1 MSGVEN
7 QTWHEVLYAL
17 SYRMFDAEPRDASD
31 RLAYWMT
38 VLGMA
43 IYCSIALLIFLT
55 LNLCTLPFG
64 VLAEPMW
71 RPKASFRILRFPNG
85 FPIIPFSVAVLFGYS
100 TYRTWLLRGAL
111 MAVGPWLFV
120 GIFGLAFIVAAITY
134 NRLRGLKD
142 R

>member
-31 RLAYWMT
+31 RWTYWMT

-85 FPIIPFSVAVLFGYS
+85 FPIIPFSVAVLFGYAP
-100 TYRTWLLRGAL
+100 TAHGCCAALLWPS
-111 MAVGPWLFV
+111 GPGFL
-120 GIFGLAFIVAAITY
+120 
-134 NRLRGLKD
+134 
-142 R
+142 